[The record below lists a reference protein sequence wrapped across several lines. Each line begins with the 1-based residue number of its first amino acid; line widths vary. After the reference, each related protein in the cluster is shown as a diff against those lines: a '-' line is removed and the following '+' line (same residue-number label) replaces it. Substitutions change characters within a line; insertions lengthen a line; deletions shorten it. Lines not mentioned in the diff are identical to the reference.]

1 MLVTPG
7 CFEGY
12 VMGDILK
19 KVLVTGASRGIG
31 LAISKQLADKGYYVY
46 GISRTY
52 SSESQESFEKA
63 VLGNGKLF
71 KVDITEPD
79 DVESFLASEFE
90 DGNYPNYL
98 INNAGITDDSFFHKM
113 DSKQWS
119 NVLRTN
125 LNSLFDITQPIYL
138 HMVKCKFG
146 RIINISSVNGQKG
159 QAGQVNYSASKA
171 GVHGFTMALAQEGAR
186 NNITVNTI
194 SPGYIATDM
203 VMGMKSDV
211 RNKIEAGIP
220 MKRLGKPEEVSSIV
234 DFLLGDEAAYIT
246 GSNIPVN
253 GGLFIN

>member
-1 MLVTPG
+1 
-7 CFEGY
+7 
-12 VMGDILK
+12 MGEILR

-31 LAISKQLADKGYYVY
+31 LAISKKLAEKGFYVY

-52 SSESQESFEKA
+52 SPEAQVSFDKA

-71 KVDITEPD
+71 NVDITNPE
-79 DVESFLASEFE
+79 DVETFLASKFE
-90 DGNYPNYL
+90 DGSYPNYL
-98 INNAGITDDSFFHKM
+98 INNAGITEDSFFHKM
-113 DSKQWS
+113 ASKQWS

-125 LNSLFDITQPIYL
+125 LNSLFEITQPIYL
-138 HMVKCKFG
+138 HMAKSKFG
-146 RIINISSVNGQKG
+146 RIVNISSVNGQKG

-203 VMGMKSDV
+203 VMSMKSDV
-211 RNKIEAGIP
+211 IKKIENEIP
-220 MKRLGKPEEVSSIV
+220 MKRLGKPEDVASIV